1 MLIMLKIHFS
11 SGIAARSCLSVKND
25 EKIIVNKRMIWP
37 IITPQILSY
46 TVKKYPEGFSFER
59 LY

>member
-1 MLIMLKIHFS
+1 M
-11 SGIAARSCLSVKND
+11 SGC
-25 EKIIVNKRMIWP
+25 
-37 IITPQILSY
+37 ITPQILSY

>member
-1 MLIMLKIHFS
+1 MLQK
-11 SGIAARSCLSVKND
+11 SGRLVLWEAMFILELHSAETQDSLMSGC
-25 EKIIVNKRMIWP
+25 
-37 IITPQILSY
+37 ITPQILSY

>member
-1 MLIMLKIHFS
+1 MIGNR
-11 SGIAARSCLSVKND
+11 GILERKKFTSKDKKGRIFGVMP
-25 EKIIVNKRMIWP
+25 IP

>member
-1 MLIMLKIHFS
+1 MIGNR
-11 SGIAARSCLSVKND
+11 GILERKKFTSKDKKDKKGRIFGVVP
-25 EKIIVNKRMIWP
+25 IP
-37 IITPQILSY
+37 IITPQLLSY